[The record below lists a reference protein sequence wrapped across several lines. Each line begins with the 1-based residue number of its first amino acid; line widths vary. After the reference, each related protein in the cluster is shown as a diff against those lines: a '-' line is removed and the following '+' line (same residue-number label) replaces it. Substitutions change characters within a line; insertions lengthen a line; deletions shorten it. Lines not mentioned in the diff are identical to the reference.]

1 MEIDNYIYVYVFNCR
16 CKFDVQMEDASS
28 IALATVFGK
37 NAEKLF
43 SFKANDL
50 VNNTNELKF
59 QILKTNWFSS

>member
-16 CKFDVQMEDASS
+16 CKFDVQMEDDSS
-28 IALATVFGK
+28 IALATVFAK

-50 VNNTNELKF
+50 VNNTNEVKF